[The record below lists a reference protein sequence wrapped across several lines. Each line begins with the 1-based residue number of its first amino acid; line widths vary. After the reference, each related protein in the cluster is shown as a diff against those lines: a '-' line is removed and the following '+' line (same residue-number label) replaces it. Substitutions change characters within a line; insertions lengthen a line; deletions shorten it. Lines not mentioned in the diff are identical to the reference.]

1 MVQIKMKV
9 FDYFRNLISK
19 SQNTSELER
28 IIVNA
33 FIISNSINVT
43 SSTKIVSYLNQV
55 DLDSTLSILTEISN
69 EGLTFSLDD
78 LIQVFEILVP
88 SCERKDKGVVY
99 TPVSILNTLLK
110 TLLGTK
116 NSPRFAILHVDV
128 EFSLLSQLNK
138 FHN

>member
-1 MVQIKMKV
+1 MKV

-88 SCERKDKGVVY
+88 SCERKD
-99 TPVSILNTLLK
+99 
-110 TLLGTK
+110 
-116 NSPRFAILHVDV
+116 
-128 EFSLLSQLNK
+128 
-138 FHN
+138 